1 MSRDSAGE
9 IYTSLA
15 AVYDRLNAE
24 VDYAAIADHI
34 ERQFGFMT
42 EKPVS
47 LLDLACGTGSLT
59 LELARRGYDLIGVD
73 LSEDMLA
80 EARHRFDSAAKR
92 DFCHDILLIRQN
104 IADLELYG
112 TVDAAVCCLD
122 SLNYLTRDGELRRA
136 FRHIHNY
143 LNPDGLFIFDMNT
156 PYKFE
161 HIYGDNSY
169 ILEDDGILC
178 AWQNSY
184 NQKSRICDF
193 YLSIF
198 RECPDGLWERSDEKQ
213 RERCYSL
220 VTLKRM
226 LADTGFEL
234 LAVYD
239 GWSENEPT
247 DKSERWCVTAKKV
260 RNWAKK

>member
-34 ERQFGFMT
+34 ERQFGLMT

-112 TVDAAVCCLD
+112 TVDALPQVVLSGNTSVSEFEVSEAGVRVVRMNDL
-122 SLNYLTRDGELRRA
+122 SHLPPNMTRDP
-136 FRHIHNY
+136 H
-143 LNPDGLFIFDMNT
+143 
-156 PYKFE
+156 
-161 HIYGDNSY
+161 
-169 ILEDDGILC
+169 
-178 AWQNSY
+178 Q
-184 NQKSRICDF
+184 
-193 YLSIF
+193 
-198 RECPDGLWERSDEKQ
+198 SD
-213 RERCYSL
+213 
-220 VTLKRM
+220 LK
-226 LADTGFEL
+226 
-234 LAVYD
+234 
-239 GWSENEPT
+239 
-247 DKSERWCVTAKKV
+247 K
-260 RNWAKK
+260 